1 MTRGPVIA
9 SEATLRVSRSNY
21 PEPFASRMRGR
32 QKRPLGD
39 LFGLTNI
46 GVNLTMLEPGA
57 VSALQHEHTK
67 QDEFIYVLDGELVV
81 VSGAEEWT
89 MSAGWCVGFAAGKG
103 SHHLENR
110 SNRPA
115 TYLEVGDR
123 TAGDRVHYPFDDL
136 VAVLDGRVWRFTR
149 KNGESY

>member
-9 SEATLRVSRSNY
+9 SEAPLRMSRSNY

-81 VSGAEEWT
+81 VSGTEEWT
-89 MSAGWCVGFAAGKG
+89 MSAGWCVGFPAGKG

-110 SNRPA
+110 SSRPA
-115 TYLEVGDR
+115 TFLEVGDR
-123 TAGDRVHYPFDDL
+123 TPGDRVSYPFDDL
-136 VAVLDGRVWRFTR
+136 VAVLDGRVWRFAR
-149 KNGESY
+149 KNGEGY